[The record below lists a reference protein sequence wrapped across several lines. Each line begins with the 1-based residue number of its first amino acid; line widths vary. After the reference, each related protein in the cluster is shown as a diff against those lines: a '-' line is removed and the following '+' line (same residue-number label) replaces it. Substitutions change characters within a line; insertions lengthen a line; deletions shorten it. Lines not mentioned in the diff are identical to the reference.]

1 METCFNKL
9 ISLCISKQQ
18 EKLLQDLQ
26 SKVKML
32 VHQTSESVSR
42 LTGDDAPELA
52 DEGMRVK
59 EVYRQCVENL
69 QNCF

>member
-1 METCFNKL
+1 MNHFMETCFNKL

-59 EVYRQCVENL
+59 EVYR
-69 QNCF
+69 

>member
-42 LTGDDAPELA
+42 LTSDDAPELA

-69 QNCF
+69 